1 MLIEVVGNYQCLQA
15 RARVRCA
22 FCLRRELLYR
32 VAGGRECYRLDG
44 ARGALCGELSKMCGG
59 CDDDVVRAPVLACEN
74 TKKARAE
81 RSEPLQVRR
90 AYAGG

>member
-1 MLIEVVGNYQCLQA
+1 MSSSASASQVRLLPEA
-15 RARVRCA
+15 RAFISGGWWQRM
-22 FCLRRELLYR
+22 LR
-32 VAGGRECYRLDG
+32 YRLDG

-74 TKKARAE
+74 TKKASAE

>member
-1 MLIEVVGNYQCLQA
+1 MSSSASASQVRLLPEA
-15 RARVRCA
+15 RA
-22 FCLRRELLYR
+22 FIS
-32 VAGGRECYRLDG
+32 GGWWQRMPLYRLDG

>member
-32 VAGGRECYRLDG
+32 VAGGRECPCTGLTVRVELCVVNYQKCVEDVMTGL
-44 ARGALCGELSKMCGG
+44 RGGLNRWML
-59 CDDDVVRAPVLACEN
+59 PV
-74 TKKARAE
+74 
-81 RSEPLQVRR
+81 S
-90 AYAGG
+90 